1 MSLEVEVEGVKEVK
15 GVEGVEGEAQELI
28 VPVIIKNVRIDTPLG
43 QLEKVDR
50 HYFNV
55 IVQDLHAIRYV
66 PGPREGN
73 YIRQKSVIRYYNED
87 VCWPDHPLSISGQI
101 QGAIS
106 IIRSTDNR
114 ILLVRNRN
122 LWGLPKGAR
131 NYREFLRLKGL
142 TEDHYLKTGK
152 ILEHPQASFTYDD
165 SETSV
170 ENLCR
175 EVKEETGI
183 TIDKSRLAPF
193 KYRNSSSYCAYDGYF
208 YDYPRTAAEHIIDLD
223 ANGTDHENDEL
234 LWVTH
239 EKLQDLLHDH
249 LRSRVFNH
257 VTFGYLDEYA
267 HRK

>member
-1 MSLEVEVEGVKEVK
+1 MASESASASAS
-15 GVEGVEGEAQELI
+15 AQELT
-28 VPVIIKNVRIDTPLG
+28 VPVIIRNVKIDTPLG
-43 QLEKVDR
+43 QLEKSDR

-55 IVQDLHAIRYV
+55 LVRDLHAIRYI
-66 PGPREGN
+66 PGPKMGN
-73 YIRQKSVIRYYNED
+73 YVRKTPVIRYHNED
-87 VCWPDHPLSISGQI
+87 VCWPDHPLSLSGQI

-106 IIRSTDNR
+106 IIRSTDDR

-142 TEDHYLKTGK
+142 TEDHYRKTGQTM
-152 ILEHPQASFTYDD
+152 EHQHADFTYDD

-183 TIDKSRLAPF
+183 IIDESKLLSF
-193 KYRNSSSYCAYDGYF
+193 KYRNSSSYCAYDGYY
-208 YDYPRTAAEHIIDLD
+208 YDYPRTASEHIVDLE

-239 EKLQDLLHDH
+239 EELKVLLNDH
-249 LRSRVFNH
+249 RRLRVFNH
-257 VTFGYLDEYA
+257 VTFGYLDEYM
-267 HRK
+267 RK